1 MFGARFSSIAL
12 VGAVVALAACGSS
25 SGGDKQADPATDLA
39 TANAAVI
46 NTADLPG
53 YASSPHS
60 NSEDP
65 PSALK
70 SEFAS
75 CVKEPTTILDDPPGA
90 QKANSADFT
99 KEPTQISGTV
109 VIAPT
114 TNAIDDGWDSISKS
128 GIEAC
133 FEQFFREAVKVGI
146 TQSQGIV
153 FGPTAVERFDPGIG
167 DRSVGYAVKI
177 TANGPGGAAAF
188 FSDFFFVVHGRAL
201 TELGFTNT
209 GAALDRDFETDL
221 AQKVY
226 DRIGDKAA

>member
-1 MFGARFSSIAL
+1 MAHVRACLIGLTVPLL
-12 VGAVVALAACGSS
+12 VLSACGSS
-25 SGGDKQADPATDLA
+25 SKSAKPADPATDLA
-39 TANAAVI
+39 TANAAVV

-114 TNAIDDGWDSISKS
+114 TGAIDSGWDSISKS
-128 GIEAC
+128 GIESC
-133 FEQFFREAVKVGI
+133 FETFFREAVKIGL
-146 TQSQGIV
+146 TESQGIV

-167 DRSVGYAVKI
+167 NRSVGYAVKI

-188 FSDFFFVVHGRAL
+188 FSDFFFVVHDRAL
-201 TELGFTNT
+201 MELGFTNT
-209 GAALDRDFETDL
+209 GAALDRDFETGI
-221 AQKVY
+221 AHKVY
-226 DRIGDKAA
+226 DRLGDKAA